1 MKLKKKKNTD
11 HNHDIYITTPEFN
24 KLTSEN
30 FVATLKQANLAGKSD
45 IANFVNKTDFHN
57 KLSGFNKRIN
67 SNKTK
72 HALLETELNELS
84 NKVKAIS
91 TKDYNFL
98 LGRIGRINFT
108 SNDGLQNRFLYQT
121 TSSTIKL
128 QGNNTVSSWK
138 SQRVYV
144 TDLVPIKNDFLAK
157 IKYFKDGIGM
167 QFSYTYLV
175 SVQISYTTNI
185 VNVYIVCDLDNWP
198 RNPQRKIYTKK
209 LFV

>member
-1 MKLKKKKNTD
+1 M
-11 HNHDIYITTPEFN
+11 
-24 KLTSEN
+24 
-30 FVATLKQANLAGKSD
+30 
-45 IANFVNKTDFHN
+45 
-57 KLSGFNKRIN
+57 
-67 SNKTK
+67 
-72 HALLETELNELS
+72 
-84 NKVKAIS
+84 S

-144 TDLVPIKNDFLAK
+144 TDLVPIKSDFLAK
-157 IKYFKDGIGM
+157 IKYFKDGIGI

-185 VNVYIVCDLDNWP
+185 VNVYIVCHLDNWS
-198 RNPQRKIYTKK
+198 RNPQRKIYPKK
-209 LFV
+209 LFVWSD